1 MTTQATTLGAP
12 RRRLWQSAGAGLL
25 GFFTVVVLSLGTDQ
39 ALHVL
44 NVYPPWG
51 QPMYDPGL
59 NLLALTYRS
68 IYAVVGS
75 YIAARFAPHSPM
87 RHALV
92 LGAVGLVLS
101 MIGVV
106 VAITVGN
113 MGPLWYPTG
122 LVLTAMPCAWLGG
135 LFYRG
140 RQAGQ

>member
-1 MTTQATTLGAP
+1 MTTQATPLGAP
-12 RRRLWQSAGAGLL
+12 PGRLWQSAGAGLL

-39 ALHVL
+39 VLHVL

-68 IYAVVGS
+68 IYAAGGS

-113 MGPLWYPTG
+113 MGPLWYPIG

-135 LFYRG
+135 LLYRG
-140 RQAGQ
+140 RQAEQ